1 MLESRKQPQ
10 TCIHSG
16 ELLEAQEQL
25 SATHFLDVACGNINF
40 AARVLELDAHQ
51 RPVPVAQIEIDVEL
65 LKGRKDTGHLDAKLA
80 RSLKAEIQAC
90 ESMRIRAGID
100 IESKRACL
108 LETVRVPAR
117 GIGAQRPWFGLTQR
131 RVELGDKSVHRE
143 VGEPSLHVEDVP
155 A

>member
-25 SATHFLDVACGNINF
+25 SAMHFLDVACGNINF

-65 LKGRKDTGHLDAKLA
+65 LKGRKLA
-80 RSLKAEIQAC
+80 RSLKAETQAF

-155 A
+155 G